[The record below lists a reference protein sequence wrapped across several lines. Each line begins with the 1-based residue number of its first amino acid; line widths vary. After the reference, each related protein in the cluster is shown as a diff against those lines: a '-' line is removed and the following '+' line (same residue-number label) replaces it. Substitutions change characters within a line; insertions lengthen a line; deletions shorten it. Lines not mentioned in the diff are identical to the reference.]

1 MIEVKSE
8 YGHVELKTKGSPV
21 MVTAD
26 LVLIMDAVKKTLP
39 EEELPVFKSYLQD
52 VVSDKGDLWMTEAQR
67 KELLSRTLGR
77 RFLDM
82 MEAFFAERIPQQ
94 KGTAADES
102 GT

>member
-8 YGHVELKTKGSPV
+8 YGNVVLKTKGAPI

-52 VVSDKGDLWMTEAQR
+52 VVSDEGTLWMTEAQR
-67 KELLSRTLGR
+67 KEQSSRNLGKIFMDMLED
-77 RFLDM
+77 FL
-82 MEAFFAERIPQQ
+82 AERIPKQ

>member
-52 VVSDKGDLWMTEAQR
+52 VVSDEGDLWMTEAQR
-67 KELLSRTLGR
+67 KEQLSRTLGR

-82 MEAFFAERIPQQ
+82 IEVFLAERILQQ